1 MKNTK
6 WLAAL
11 LLSVALLFAS
21 ACGSSE
27 PEAEAPAPEEPVAE
41 TAKLEPPAE
50 ETEPAPE
57 PEAEPEPET
66 AEAPPKPQPKAAP
79 KKAEPGPPV
88 VAMETSKGTIKIELY
103 PDKAPET
110 VENFMTYVKSGY
122 YDGTIFHRV
131 IPDFM
136 IQGGGFTPDMEKK
149 ETREPIQNEAKNGL
163 KNERGTI
170 AMARTFMPH
179 SATSQFFINHVT
191 NQKLDNSE
199 QNGWGYAVFGKVVD
213 GMDVVDAIATVPTKN
228 AGPYQNVPAQPVII
242 ESVKPAS

>member
-1 MKNTK
+1 MKSTR

-11 LLSVALLFAS
+11 LLSVALLLTV

-27 PEAEAPAPEEPVAE
+27 PEAEAPPVEEPAAE

-50 ETEPAPE
+50 EAEPTPAPE
-57 PEAEPEPET
+57 PVVEEP
-66 AEAPPKPQPKAAP
+66 AAPAPQPKAAP
-79 KKAEPGPPV
+79 KKAEPAGPPMV
-88 VAMETSKGTIKIELY
+88 VVQTSKGAIKIELY

-110 VENFMTYVKSGY
+110 VENFMAYVNAGY

-149 ETREPIQNEAKNGL
+149 ETREPVKNEAKNGL

-179 SATSQFFINHVT
+179 SATSQFFINHV
-191 NQKLDNSE
+191 NNAMLDNSE
-199 QNGWGYAVFGKVVD
+199 QNGWGYCVFGKVVE
-213 GMDVVDAIATVPTKN
+213 GMDVVDAIAAVATKN
-228 AGPYQNVPAQPVII
+228 EGPYQNVPVTPVVIQSI
-242 ESVKPAS
+242 KPAS